1 MGCDERD
8 EVSPEHS
15 TAPDT
20 LTANDTCT
28 LCPSSA
34 PAPTKAGPQRHQGN
48 SIASAS
54 MRESLLPPSSFRAE
68 AEADL
73 PAAAPP
79 LPLVV
84 SAYASNSAAGIQFT
98 AASDS
103 IPATALSSDLVP
115 PARALCLMLV
125 PDVLSSS
132 SQRSANLHRCPLQG
146 PTTARDTVNPR
157 QSAYL

>member
-28 LCPSSA
+28 PCV
-34 PAPTKAGPQRHQGN
+34 RHQRQRQQRQGH
-48 SIASAS
+48 SAIRATASHQHQCA
-54 MRESLLPPSSFRAE
+54 RESLLPPSSFRAE

-115 PARALCLMLV
+115 PLCLM
-125 PDVLSSS
+125 SSPHP
-132 SQRSANLHRCPLQG
+132 ANAAPIYIALCK
-146 PTTARDTVNPR
+146 ARQPPETR
-157 QSAYL
+157 